1 MLSVLLTV
9 ACLVFLG
16 ALFFAVARASAR
28 TARIVWLTVFA
39 VVLGSAVTMMGA
51 HAFLSKWSFRGDS
64 TRYGLLQLIDGT
76 AERPFVFRRL
86 APDIVGYAADMAQ
99 EHLSRATLDGLINTS
114 RLVHY
119 RGFTGI
125 DVESWSERK
134 AVAVHVAFIL
144 FWSCLF
150 GTYFVGIALLLTVGK
165 CSTLEAIVTSA
176 IGLALVPLMFVEGGY
191 LYDASELLLL
201 STVILLAFRG
211 YYLLLPPLVLLMAI
225 NKESALLAVPPLFPI
240 IARRSGWKIA
250 GVVTGLLTLVGL
262 AWFLY
267 IRARYAASPGMDRE
281 TWIAYN
287 FAFWTNLK
295 NYFRFNGLY
304 SPVLPA
310 PRGANVIILLL
321 LSFPLLKGWAV
332 SRSDVRLATIISAAI
347 AVPLFLTSCYG
358 DEIRN
363 LSMIFPYLFLI
374 CTSGVREMMKPD
386 NGETCTRQDVM
397 LPTPQ
402 PRVSK

>member
-1 MLSVLLTV
+1 V
-9 ACLVFLG
+9 
-16 ALFFAVARASAR
+16 
-28 TARIVWLTVFA
+28 
-39 VVLGSAVTMMGA
+39 
-51 HAFLSKWSFRGDS
+51 
-64 TRYGLLQLIDGT
+64 
-76 AERPFVFRRL
+76 
-86 APDIVGYAADMAQ
+86 
-99 EHLSRATLDGLINTS
+99 NTS

-134 AVAVHVAFIL
+134 AVAVHIAFIL

-267 IRARYAASPGMDRE
+267 IRARYAASRD
-281 TWIAYN
+281 
-287 FAFWTNLK
+287 LDS
-295 NYFRFNGLY
+295 L
-304 SPVLPA
+304 
-310 PRGANVIILLL
+310 
-321 LSFPLLKGWAV
+321 
-332 SRSDVRLATIISAAI
+332 
-347 AVPLFLTSCYG
+347 
-358 DEIRN
+358 
-363 LSMIFPYLFLI
+363 
-374 CTSGVREMMKPD
+374 
-386 NGETCTRQDVM
+386 
-397 LPTPQ
+397 
-402 PRVSK
+402 